1 MFTILSDLDN
11 SRRLSDGFI
20 VAVKIIG
27 DGRIRPSRYSLHDQ
41 LSPSDQQSREINTM
55 LHLSHP
61 NITRLLD
68 YAVYDAEP
76 LATLLALKFAPYGSL
91 RDVFQAPPGEQ
102 MCKTVTEQVLEGLR
116 YLHRFNIM
124 HRDINPSNILVFDYD
139 VLNFHCKIATIC
151 RPLGKVISEQQ

>member
-41 LSPSDQQSREINTM
+41 LSPPDQQSREINTM

-76 LATLLALKFAPYGSL
+76 FATLLALEFAPYGSL
-91 RDVFQAPPGEQ
+91 RDVFQAPP
-102 MCKTVTEQVLEGLR
+102 GLR

-124 HRDINPSNILVFDYD
+124 HRDINPSNILVFEYD